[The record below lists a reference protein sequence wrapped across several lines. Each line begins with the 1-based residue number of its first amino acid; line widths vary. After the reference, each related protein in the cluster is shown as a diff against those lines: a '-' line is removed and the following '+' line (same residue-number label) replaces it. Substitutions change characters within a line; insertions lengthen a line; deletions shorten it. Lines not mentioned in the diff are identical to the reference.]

1 MSQPRPNE
9 TKETA
14 DLFIALIKSIE
25 LLKNVYIWPQ
35 EFIVFEKKKSEICAL
50 LFRPGEGWS
59 IFLHVVYGFIY
70 WPKALVWMC
79 RGDFKTHTLSQEDIT
94 VHMEK

>member
-35 EFIVFEKKKSEICAL
+35 EFIVFEKKKIRDLCFTVPAGGGLIDFFTRGLRFYL
-50 LFRPGEGWS
+50 LAESFGVDVSWR
-59 IFLHVVYGFIY
+59 F
-70 WPKALVWMC
+70 
-79 RGDFKTHTLSQEDIT
+79 
-94 VHMEK
+94 

>member
-35 EFIVFEKKKSEICAL
+35 EFIVFEKKKIRDLCFTVPAGGGL
-50 LFRPGEGWS
+50 